1 MSESENKVEHD
12 RNGYLNCQQ
21 CSRRYLTLVGFVN
34 HVKLEHGDVN
44 PKQIETKQ
52 DSNCVS
58 NDVVHSKIQPK
69 FKEDQ
74 ESFLKNNIH
83 IVHEKLK
90 PHQCQECKRK
100 CSSKSQNYKQSCDNF
115 QPQQLPRDL

>member
-52 DSNCVS
+52 DSICVS

-83 IVHEKLK
+83 IG
-90 PHQCQECKRK
+90 
-100 CSSKSQNYKQSCDNF
+100 
-115 QPQQLPRDL
+115 

>member
-52 DSNCVS
+52 DSICVS
-58 NDVVHSKIQPK
+58 NDVVHSRQFSATTTTSRFMISDLSLEGFSGTITLTIHYHPEAGFETGPK
-69 FKEDQ
+69 RDNPY
-74 ESFLKNNIH
+74 LKF
-83 IVHEKLK
+83 EFCCL
-90 PHQCQECKRK
+90 
-100 CSSKSQNYKQSCDNF
+100 
-115 QPQQLPRDL
+115 

>member
-1 MSESENKVEHD
+1 MFYFLQWYTFLSSNLARHNLKMSESENKVEHD

-52 DSNCVS
+52 DSICVS

-74 ESFLKNNIH
+74 
-83 IVHEKLK
+83 
-90 PHQCQECKRK
+90 
-100 CSSKSQNYKQSCDNF
+100 NYLEIYDK
-115 QPQQLPRDL
+115 

>member
-1 MSESENKVEHD
+1 M
-12 RNGYLNCQQ
+12 
-21 CSRRYLTLVGFVN
+21 VGFVN

-52 DSNCVS
+52 DSICVS

-83 IVHEKLK
+83 NHVTIFSHN
-90 PHQCQECKRK
+90 
-100 CSSKSQNYKQSCDNF
+100 NYLEIYDK
-115 QPQQLPRDL
+115 